1 MAATTQAGAF
11 GGRGNLRFTWRG
23 AAILQQIDAAVQ
35 AAMDETAAAA
45 KAHAR
50 SLARVDTGEMRDG
63 IDATVESRGGSGR
76 RTLVLAG
83 SAPHTLFNE
92 LGTSRMSAQ
101 PMLRPAM
108 DAEAPK
114 LTQRLRAAVGKVR

>member
-1 MAATTQAGAF
+1 MVAMRQAGGF

-23 AAILQQIDAAVQ
+23 AQVRAQIDAAVQ
-35 AAMDETAAAA
+35 RAMDETAQAAEAMA
-45 KAHAR
+45 KR
-50 SLARVDTGEMRDG
+50 LARVDTGEMRDG
-63 IDATVESRGGSGR
+63 IEAAVTLRGGR
-76 RTLVLAG
+76 RVLVLSG

-108 DAEAPK
+108 DAEAPR
-114 LTQRLRAAVGKVR
+114 LSQRLRAALGGR